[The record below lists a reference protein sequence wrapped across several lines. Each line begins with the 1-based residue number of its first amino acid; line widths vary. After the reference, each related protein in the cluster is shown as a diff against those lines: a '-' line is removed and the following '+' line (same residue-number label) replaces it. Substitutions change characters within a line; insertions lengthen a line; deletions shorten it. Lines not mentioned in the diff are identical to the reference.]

1 MASDIYTMWQTA
13 RARCE
18 VLSQPLRNMTV
29 MVWVG
34 SSLAFQAVVANIAD
48 AQKLAVELLAV
59 YGDHFEGI
67 VGKLASGLYHVDGTS
82 TNWCKIKNPAY
93 IADGRAPRTL
103 RAPDKLGRQRRLMLH
118 IP

>member
-1 MASDIYTMWQTA
+1 MASDIYTMWQTT

-34 SSLAFQAVVANIAD
+34 SSLAFQAVVANTAD

-59 YGDHFEGI
+59 YG
-67 VGKLASGLYHVDGTS
+67 
-82 TNWCKIKNPAY
+82 
-93 IADGRAPRTL
+93 
-103 RAPDKLGRQRRLMLH
+103 
-118 IP
+118 